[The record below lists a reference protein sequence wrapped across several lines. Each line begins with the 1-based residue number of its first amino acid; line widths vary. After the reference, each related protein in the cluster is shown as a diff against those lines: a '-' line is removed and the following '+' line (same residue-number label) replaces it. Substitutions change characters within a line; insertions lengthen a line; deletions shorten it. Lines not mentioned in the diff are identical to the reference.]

1 LQSFCLNVKQI
12 AAGQHPSEIMTAW
25 HTLSLFF
32 HLVALALWLGGIA
45 FFLVVFAPAVHDL
58 QPGIG
63 IRTLNQ
69 GRISLEAVSW
79 AGIALL
85 LVTGI
90 INLVLRY
97 QGPSGSP
104 SHFYSITL
112 AVKLFLFAAMVVHHC
127 LQVFKYGPKIAS
139 LTVQLPAVINS
150 WPEPLLTHWRK
161 WFLLLKI
168 NAALGPAVM
177 FLGIALLKS

>member
-1 LQSFCLNVKQI
+1 M
-12 AAGQHPSEIMTAW
+12 AAADPPSAIMTAW

-32 HLVALALWLGGIA
+32 HLVALALWLGGIT

-58 QPGIG
+58 QPAVG
-63 IRTLNQ
+63 IRALNR
-69 GRISLEAVSW
+69 GRISLETVSW

-97 QGPSGSP
+97 QAPSGSP
-104 SHFYSITL
+104 SYFYNITL

-139 LTVQLPAVINS
+139 LTAQLSAVTNF
-150 WPEPLLTHWRK
+150 WPEPLLSHWRK

-168 NAALGPAVM
+168 NAALGPVVM
-177 FLGIALLKS
+177 FLGIALIKS